1 MRLPEGI
8 RKRYR
13 AWLGRRIPAASS
25 VTLDQRRIF
34 ILPTGYGLLFL
45 LIAAALFI
53 AGINYENNLLLTFSF
68 FLASLFNVAIWHTF
82 RNLSGLTLQ
91 AGGMREGFAGQNGA
105 LEIRLVGHP
114 GRGHTGIWLNWLEV
128 PKREASVAAAD
139 QYSIWLD
146 IPLRHRGKVA
156 ASRVRVETHYPL
168 GLLRAWS
175 LVDLAHHCLAWPRPV
190 ASVECPARGAG
201 DEQGEQVVRAGN
213 EDFEGLRNYVEGDS
227 MRMIH
232 WKSLARERGLNTK
245 VFADPAEGRQWLD
258 WERMPGLDPE
268 SRLSRLCYWVLELD
282 KTSTP
287 YGISLP
293 GEELSPGL
301 GPEHRLR
308 ALRMLALYG
317 GG

>member
-91 AGGMREGFAGQNGA
+91 AGGMREGFAGQDGA
-105 LEIRLVGHP
+105 LEVRLVGHAK
-114 GRGHTGIWLNWLEV
+114 RGHTGIWLNWLDV

-139 QYSIWLD
+139 QHSVWLD
-146 IPLRHRGKVA
+146 IPLRHRGKVMA
-156 ASRVRVETHYPL
+156 PRVRVETHYPL

-175 LVDLAHHCLAWPRPV
+175 LVDLAHYCLAWPRPV

-213 EDFEGLRNYVEGDS
+213 EDFEGLRSYVEGDS

-268 SRLSRLCYWVLELD
+268 ARLSRLCYWVLELD
-282 KTSTP
+282 KTSMP

-293 GEELSPGL
+293 SEQLAPGL
-301 GPEHRLR
+301 GAEHRLR
-308 ALRMLALYG
+308 ALRLLALYG
-317 GG
+317 VD